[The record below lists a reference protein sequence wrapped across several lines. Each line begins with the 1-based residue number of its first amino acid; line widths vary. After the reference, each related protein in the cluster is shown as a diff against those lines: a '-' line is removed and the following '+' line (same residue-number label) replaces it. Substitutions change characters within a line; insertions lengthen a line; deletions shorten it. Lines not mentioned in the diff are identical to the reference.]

1 MDVSLLDEHG
11 HQNHH
16 VMVQYWFYGPPVKLM
31 IKPHG
36 NSRTNKPFF
45 VTAESAK
52 KRHCEIASANKPS
65 SAIRIATEEC
75 GGELQARGMS
85 HLPRNL
91 QQMKNYR
98 RSGQC
103 KDTNVLY
110 SVMLQ
115 CKLVQGTADAFVRD
129 IKAAPD
135 PQCVLFFDWQLKDL
149 VRFCTDSRRFSILTA
164 DTTYNLGE
172 FYVTPTTYKHLML
185 VNSSQ
190 QHPVMAG
197 PIFIH
202 QRKDF
207 ASFNYFASTLV
218 CFEKLLKDICAFG
231 TDGDPALIEAF
242 SHAFPNAKQLRCFIH
257 MKQNISS
264 KLKDRGLPSSVIQEF
279 ICDIFGKRYVG
290 TYEEGLVDSID
301 AIAFCSRVKN
311 CKNIWEAREKV
322 YLQPDQD
329 SFFEYF
335 MRYYAEVISTTM
347 LRGTRI
353 SVGLGLPPTI
363 FTTNSSESL
372 NAALKRK
379 ESRPQGDRVAT
390 V

>member
-1 MDVSLLDEHG
+1 MSL
-11 HQNHH
+11 
-16 VMVQYWFYGPPVKLM
+16 
-31 IKPHG
+31 PHTQ
-36 NSRTNKPFF
+36 S
-45 VTAESAK
+45 
-52 KRHCEIASANKPS
+52 
-65 SAIRIATEEC
+65 
-75 GGELQARGMS
+75 L
-85 HLPRNL
+85 
-91 QQMKNYR
+91 
-98 RSGQC
+98 
-103 KDTNVLY
+103 LY

-135 PQCVLFFDWQLKDL
+135 PQCVLFFDWQLKGL

-242 SHAFPNAKQLRCFIH
+242 SHAFHSYAVLFI
-257 MKQNISS
+257 
-264 KLKDRGLPSSVIQEF
+264 
-279 ICDIFGKRYVG
+279 
-290 TYEEGLVDSID
+290 
-301 AIAFCSRVKN
+301 
-311 CKNIWEAREKV
+311 
-322 YLQPDQD
+322 
-329 SFFEYF
+329 
-335 MRYYAEVISTTM
+335 
-347 LRGTRI
+347 
-353 SVGLGLPPTI
+353 
-363 FTTNSSESL
+363 
-372 NAALKRK
+372 
-379 ESRPQGDRVAT
+379 
-390 V
+390 

>member
-231 TDGDPALIEAF
+231 TDGDPVSRKYGDPQFWGPRVPI
-242 SHAFPNAKQLRCFIH
+242 FP
-257 MKQNISS
+257 
-264 KLKDRGLPSSVIQEF
+264 
-279 ICDIFGKRYVG
+279 
-290 TYEEGLVDSID
+290 
-301 AIAFCSRVKN
+301 
-311 CKNIWEAREKV
+311 
-322 YLQPDQD
+322 
-329 SFFEYF
+329 
-335 MRYYAEVISTTM
+335 
-347 LRGTRI
+347 
-353 SVGLGLPPTI
+353 
-363 FTTNSSESL
+363 
-372 NAALKRK
+372 
-379 ESRPQGDRVAT
+379 
-390 V
+390 